1 MKVIEFA
8 LFWMSATSH
17 FEQNPFQYDA
27 DSITG
32 ELDSCVSKYIE
43 SIGVDAPAL
52 MKFEMSQ
59 CVFPTVPWFPQ
70 NVSDLDKCS
79 QVVTKLEPQLD
90 MDHPGWSDREYRKR
104 RTQISLLSLNYRQ

>member
-1 MKVIEFA
+1 MTRTPLRVSYIA
-8 LFWMSATSH
+8 
-17 FEQNPFQYDA
+17 
-27 DSITG
+27 
-32 ELDSCVSKYIE
+32 SCVSKYYIE